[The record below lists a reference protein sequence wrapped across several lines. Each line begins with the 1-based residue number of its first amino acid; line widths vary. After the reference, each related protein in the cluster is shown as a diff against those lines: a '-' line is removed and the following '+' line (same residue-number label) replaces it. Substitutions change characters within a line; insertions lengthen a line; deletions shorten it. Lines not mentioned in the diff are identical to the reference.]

1 MFQIGNAAQV
11 IKMPHKYEEYDILG
25 KTGIIVKTYPDSY
38 GLAIKGYH
46 NIQSSEGYFYFK
58 ENEIIKPFI
67 VTINKQEESE
77 MATNITSV
85 VELWKKRNFE
95 RIDQETEDKL
105 MENLA
110 ADDYAHSLILHMNEL
125 KDEGF
130 KIEMPENIY
139 DRVSGG
145 TRVMKTIILTQA
157 EEKKVQVNR
166 TVEEINALLEMCDG
180 NPEKEMEILCSYKI
194 IEYPFGRMTVGGNIC
209 GK

>member
-11 IKMPHKYEEYDILG
+11 IKVPHKYEEYDILG
-25 KTGIIVKTYPDSY
+25 KTGIIVKTYSDNY

-58 ENEIIKPFI
+58 GNEIIKPFT

-77 MATNITSV
+77 MATNTTSI
-85 VELWKKRNFE
+85 VELWKKRSFE

-105 MENLA
+105 MELLST
-110 ADDYAHSLILHMNEL
+110 DDYTHSLILHMNEL
-125 KDEGF
+125 KDAGF
-130 KIEMPENIY
+130 KIEIPGNIY
-139 DRVSGG
+139 DIASDY
-145 TRVMKTIILTQA
+145 TRAKRAIILTQA

-166 TVEEINALLEMCDG
+166 TEEEINALLEVCDG
-180 NPEKEMEILCSYKI
+180 SPEKEMEILCSYSI
-194 IEYPFGRMTVGGNIC
+194 IEYPFGRLTIGGNDC